1 MATTIKST
9 ELDFD
14 TIKNNLKVFLAQTP
28 EFTDYNFEAS
38 ALSSI
43 LDVLAYNT
51 HYNALTANFALNES
65 FLSTAQLRS
74 SLVSLGAALGYTVGS
89 KTASCAVLRMYVS
102 NPLVPSSMT
111 LPAGFRFSTTVNNKS
126 YTFKTRDNLVATN
139 DGSNAYYFQLGT
151 NQNVAIYE
159 GTPQRKTFIAGP
171 SVENESYVIPTENLD
186 LDTVQVRVYE
196 DVSTSLY
203 VSYTNINDAQKID
216 KNSTIFVIKET
227 PNGFYELTFGNGS
240 RLGKFPSSG
249 NKIEVLYDSV
259 AGPSSNGARTFSPL
273 DNVFDEQG
281 TNLKLNITTIV
292 SAMAGAEKEG
302 LESIRKNAPYLYAA
316 QNRMVTAQDY
326 SSLVLRKF
334 SNVLSEVKAWGGED
348 NVPAEYG
355 KVFLSLLFSTTS
367 DEVKESTKTQ
377 IVDLAKNLSV
387 ASFTINFTDPLTTF
401 LELTTTIQWNPS
413 LTSSSQTQIEGL
425 VKATIESY
433 FSEQLGGFDKSFRRS
448 NLLTRI
454 DDADGSILSSKTSVK
469 MQSRFIPKS
478 GVVNYEISF
487 PVGIAVPDDKTYI
500 IRSENFLLNNSICY
514 LQNRLNTNDIEVVEI
529 SSGTVIVDNIGSYDE
544 TSGTISL
551 SSFTGTLLSTVP
563 SIKIT
568 AIPANQA
575 TLNATRNNIL
585 AFDNSASV
593 VTAVITDTV

>member
-14 TIKNNLKVFLAQTP
+14 TIKNNLKTFLAQTP

-102 NPLVPSSMT
+102 NPLAPSTMT

-126 YTFKTRDNLVATN
+126 YTFRTRDNLVASN
-139 DGSNAYYFQLGT
+139 DGSNAYYFQLGS

-159 GTPQRKTFIAGP
+159 GTPQVKTFIAGP
-171 SVENESYVIPTENLD
+171 STENESYIVATENLD
-186 LDTVQVRVYE
+186 LDTVQVRVY
-196 DVSTSLY
+196 DDTSTSLY
-203 VSYTNINDAQKID
+203 TSYVNINDAQKID
-216 KNSTIFVIKET
+216 KNATIFVIKET

-240 RLGKFPSSG
+240 RLGKFPSTG

-259 AGPSSNGARTFSPL
+259 AGPDANGARTFTPL

-292 SAMAGAEKEG
+292 GSMAGSEKEG

-355 KVFLSLLFSTTS
+355 KVFLSLLFTTTS

-401 LELTTTIQWNPS
+401 LELTTTIQWNPN
-413 LTSSSQTQIEGL
+413 LTSSSQTQIESQ
-425 VKATIESY
+425 VKETIQTY
-433 FSEQLGGFDKSFRRS
+433 FSDQLGGFDKSFRRS
-448 NLLTRI
+448 NLLTKI
-454 DDADGSILSSKTSVK
+454 DDTDGSILSSKTSIK
-469 MQSRFIPKS
+469 MQSRFVPKA
-478 GVVNYEISF
+478 GVVNYEIRY

-500 IRSENFLLNNSICY
+500 IRSENFLLNTKTCY
-514 LQNRLNTNDIEVVEI
+514 LQNRLNTNNIEVVEI
-529 SSGTVIVDNIGSYDE
+529 SSGTVVVDNIGSYDE
-544 TSGTISL
+544 TNGVISF
-551 SSFTGTLLSTVP
+551 SSFTGTLLSGVP

-568 AIPANQA
+568 AIPANEA
-575 TLNATRNNIL
+575 TLNAQRNNII

-593 VTAVITDTV
+593 VTAIITDTI

>member
-102 NPLVPSSMT
+102 NPLVPASMT

-171 SVENESYVIPTENLD
+171 SLENESYVIPTENLD
-186 LDTVQVRVYE
+186 LDTVQVRVYD

-203 VSYTNINDAQKID
+203 VAYTNINDAQKID

-259 AGPSSNGARTFSPL
+259 AGPASNGARTFSPL

-292 SAMAGAEKEG
+292 GSMAGGEKEG

-326 SSLVLRKF
+326 SALVLRKF

-348 NVPAEYG
+348 NVPAQYG
-355 KVFLSLLFSTTS
+355 KIFLSLLFSTTS
-367 DEVKESTKTQ
+367 EEVKASTKTQ

-413 LTSSSQTQIEGL
+413 LTSSSKTQIEGL
-425 VKATIESY
+425 VKSTIETY
-433 FSEQLGGFDKSFRRS
+433 FSDQLGGFDKSFRRS

-454 DDADGSILSSKTSVK
+454 DDADGSILSSRTSVK
-469 MQSRFIPKS
+469 MQSRFIPKA
-478 GVVNYEISF
+478 GVVNYEIPF

-544 TSGTISL
+544 TSGIISF
-551 SSFTGTLLSTVP
+551 SSFTGTLLTGVP

-568 AIPANQA
+568 AIPENQA